1 MNDRKKPV
9 IRNFGVREFK
19 MEDELVQR
27 LKGGR
32 DGVFKEQKEKQC
44 DWSVTDERKSLWDEV
59 RKWVEAYHT
68 AL

>member
-1 MNDRKKPV
+1 MEREGTSQEPLSRDMNDRKKPV

-32 DGVFKEQKEKQC
+32 DGVFKEQEEKQC
-44 DWSVTDERKSLWDEV
+44 D
-59 RKWVEAYHT
+59 
-68 AL
+68 

>member
-19 MEDELVQR
+19 MEDKLVQR

-44 DWSVTDERKSLWDEV
+44 D
-59 RKWVEAYHT
+59 
-68 AL
+68 